1 MWIDL
6 LTAFSLVLVI
16 EGIMPFIN
24 PSGMRKMIIMVAQ
37 MDDATLR
44 FAGLTSMIVGLVLL
58 YLVR

>member
-6 LTAFSLVLVI
+6 LTALSLVLVI

-24 PSGMRKMIIMVAQ
+24 PAGMRKMIIVVAQ

-44 FAGLTSMIVGLVLL
+44 FAGLTSMIVGLLLL